1 MAQRTK
7 GERALGPYPIGR
19 QWRVVVVGA
28 GGERDSRFYPTEE
41 EAKKVIRAVR
51 KEFAKASTKTMQEAL
66 DAYELYLRYEKQN
79 KPGSVDDTIYRLGV
93 FFPDGDL
100 RLCDLSARTC
110 EGYYEALRTRA
121 TRNRKPFSVDSHRT
135 MLAAAKTFLRWCA
148 ARPRCWVSKN
158 PAAEVEGVGR
168 RRHGKPQLRIDE
180 ARRWTAKA
188 IELADA
194 GETGAVAALVA
205 LLMGMRASEIVSRVV
220 RDLDDE
226 GRLLWIPDSKTEAGR
241 RTLQVPDVIRP
252 YLKALAEGKRPEE
265 ALFGHHWRDWVR
277 KSVRR
282 ICVASKVP
290 AVTAHAMRGLH
301 STLALEH
308 GASAHVVAAS
318 LGHESISTTLQS
330 YAKPEAVEGA
340 KQRRVL
346 TVLQGGE
353 LAS

>member
-1 MAQRTK
+1 MAQRAK
-7 GERALGPYPIGR
+7 GERVLGPYPIGR

-41 EAKKVIRAVR
+41 DAKKVIRAVR

-66 DAYELYLRYEKQN
+66 DAYELYLRYDKQN

-93 FFPDGDL
+93 FFPDRDL

-148 ARPRCWVSKN
+148 ARPRCWLAKS
-158 PAAEVEGVGR
+158 PAEEVQGVGK

-188 IELADA
+188 IVLANA
-194 GETGAVAALVA
+194 GEPEAVAALVA

-226 GRLLWIPDSKTEAGR
+226 GRLLWIPDSKTEAGKANAAGTGDVAAAPAGVR
-241 RTLQVPDVIRP
+241 RGEEAGGARVRA
-252 YLKALAEGKRPEE
+252 ALARLDPEV
-265 ALFGHHWRDWVR
+265 G
-277 KSVRR
+277 RR
-282 ICVASKVP
+282 VCVAAGVP
-290 AVTAHAMRGLH
+290 SVTAHAMRGLH

-308 GASAHVVAAS
+308 GASAHVVAVS
-318 LGHESISTTLQS
+318 LGHASISTTLQS